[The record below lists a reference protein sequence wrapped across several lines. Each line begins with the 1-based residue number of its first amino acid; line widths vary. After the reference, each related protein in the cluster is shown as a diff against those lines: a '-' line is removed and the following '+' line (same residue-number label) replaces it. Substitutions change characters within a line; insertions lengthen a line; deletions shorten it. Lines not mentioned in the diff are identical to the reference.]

1 MKKKIIAVFF
11 VLVTVMVFFSF
22 NVFAADPVSQN
33 YHYGE
38 RTVNGLLMSLSTRE
52 MYPTNDGTLTPS
64 TSNVNVSSY
73 AIVAVVRFLNT
84 TDTNKYVTNAE
95 VFIEFNSISPTVVSQ
110 VHLLSPVS
118 FDNFSPDLLL
128 TMNSYYNSWGF
139 TITPMEDWSYESGF
153 IVPAHD
159 CLRAVAVIE
168 MPAVYYNSGNTLAY
182 ATVSNV
188 GVTSGTTVANTTA
201 KPASLSTVISALDYG
216 NYRLNAINQ
225 TVSSLDTRLQ
235 SISAAIDYSN
245 YRVNI
250 INDTLGNM
258 YTYITDSQTGL
269 PHITYDLDHIW
280 EHVYN
285 IENLLKGNS
294 TTNNNITNDS
304 SSLKTQSDNVHSQ
317 EQAYFT
323 QNSQAIQST
332 GLGNYRIG
340 TVEGNGIA
348 SVSSDFTALWNAL
361 GGWNSVYIFSLTLT
375 MALTILRHAPNA
387 ISRRR
392 RKDSQS

>member
-1 MKKKIIAVFF
+1 MKKTLAV
-11 VLVTVMVFFSF
+11 VTLLTIVGVFFSF

-52 MYPTNDGTLTPS
+52 MYPTNEGTLMPS

-84 TDTNKYVTNAE
+84 TDTNKYVTNSE
-95 VFIEFNSISPTVVSQ
+95 VFIEFNNLSPTVVSQ

-128 TMNSYYNSWGF
+128 TMNSYYNSWAF

-168 MPAVYYNSGNTLAY
+168 MPAVYYNNGNTLAY
-182 ATVSNV
+182 ASVSNV
-188 GVTSGTTVANTTA
+188 GVTSGTTVTDTTA
-201 KPASLSTVISALDYG
+201 NPASLRGVINALDYG
-216 NYRLNAINQ
+216 NYRLNAINS
-225 TVSSLDTRLQ
+225 TVSGLDTYLR
-235 SISAAIDYSN
+235 SAIDYQN

-250 INDTLGNM
+250 INDTLGDM
-258 YTYITDSQTGL
+258 YDYIIDTDTGL

-294 TTNNNITNDS
+294 TTNDAITNS
-304 SSLKTQSDNVHSQ
+304 SGSLKTQSDNVHSQ

-332 GLGNYRIG
+332 GLGNYRFG

-348 SVSSDFTALWNAL
+348 SVSSDFTAIWNAL